1 MPLSTI
7 TKNRLLGLLP
17 LLLVNATN
25 GWSQQMCSAPPELL
39 TLEQATGIAVD
50 GNHVV
55 RDAQIQAGKTGEI
68 VAAART
74 TRFPSLNVY
83 SVMAEQFLKQD
94 VNTPNVTPNQVANI
108 FPGVPPFFTLSVP
121 RRPTAVFAGLV
132 LQPLSQQY
140 RLGLNI
146 KETELARDSARE
158 QLRLVKQS
166 TVDSVKET
174 YYAILQ
180 TQSALESIQEALTS
194 YRELDRLTSDYV
206 ARRVSLKSANLDVK
220 TRLAKA
226 EYDEVKQ
233 SNELFKRK
241 EQLNQLLGRDVRCD
255 FRVNPAPDAR
265 GFPAD
270 LEGARNRALEQR
282 PEIREARLKVM
293 QAGVDRRI
301 KKSEYIPDVSAG
313 FMYMTFRNFDDFI
326 PKNLAAAGFAVNWE
340 VFDWGRKR
348 HQLAEKNMS
357 IEQAKEGLREAE
369 SRVLV
374 DVGEKF
380 RNFRETRQAF
390 AVAQLAEETA
400 REDLR
405 VNTNKYKLTAALLSD
420 VLQSQSTLA
429 EANHQF
435 QQALLAYW
443 TAQAEFEKALG
454 EDN

>member
-1 MPLSTI
+1 MPHSTT
-7 TKNRLLGLLP
+7 TKNRLFGLLS
-17 LLLVNATN
+17 LLLVNAIN

-39 TLEQATGIAVD
+39 TLEQATGMAVG

-94 VNTPNVTPNQVANI
+94 VNTPNVNFPNQVANI

-206 ARRVSLKSANLDVK
+206 ARRVSLKSASLDVK

-233 SNELFKRK
+233 SNELIKRK

-265 GFPAD
+265 GR
-270 LEGARNRALEQR
+270 GSQR
-282 PEIREARLKVM
+282 IYSVGKCGIEL
-293 QAGVDRRI
+293 
-301 KKSEYIPDVSAG
+301 SNS
-313 FMYMTFRNFDDFI
+313 
-326 PKNLAAAGFAVNWE
+326 
-340 VFDWGRKR
+340 GRKYGR
-348 HQLAEKNMS
+348 Q
-357 IEQAKEGLREAE
+357 G
-369 SRVLV
+369 SR
-374 DVGEKF
+374 
-380 RNFRETRQAF
+380 
-390 AVAQLAEETA
+390 
-400 REDLR
+400 
-405 VNTNKYKLTAALLSD
+405 
-420 VLQSQSTLA
+420 
-429 EANHQF
+429 
-435 QQALLAYW
+435 
-443 TAQAEFEKALG
+443 
-454 EDN
+454 